1 MLEKYDLKKI
11 LEEVKEDESMEISSK
26 GKVSQDKIK
35 QMMLEKL
42 KKRKGKR

>member
-1 MLEKYDLKKI
+1 MFEKYDLKKM
-11 LEEVKEDESMEISSK
+11 LEEVKEDESMEVSSK

-42 KKRKGKR
+42 KERKGKK